1 MKMLKSILLQDNSPP
16 IGKFTNHNKLN
27 TSIMK
32 QTFLFLILATSFL
45 TAKSQLNKGNW
56 LVGGTGKFYSYN
68 SEYSSAT
75 YNTEAKYTQI
85 DLSPSVGYFVIDKL
99 AFGLRPTFSSIKGK
113 VIFPGGLSTNV
124 QRYWIGPFSRY
135 YFLNNEN
142 NYNIVADLSYQ
153 FGFFGGG
160 LAKGHLS
167 TFSALAGPVIYFN
180 TSVGI
185 EFLLGYSYSKED
197 VEQGNK
203 EIRKGFQIGIGLQIH
218 LEK

>member
-1 MKMLKSILLQDNSPP
+1 MLKSILLQDNSPP

-68 SEYSSAT
+68 DYTSSST
-75 YNTEAKYTQI
+75 YNVEGKYTEI
-85 DLSPSVGYFVIDKL
+85 AISPSVGYFVIDKL
-99 AFGLRPTFSSIKGK
+99 AFGLKPTFSSLKGK
-113 VIFPGGLSTNV
+113 VTSPGGGITNI
-124 QRYWIGPFSRY
+124 QRYWIGPFGRY
-135 YFLNNEN
+135 YFLEKEKP
-142 NYNIVADLSYQ
+142 YNIVTDISYQ
-153 FGFFGGG
+153 FGLFNSGGQ
-160 LAKGHLS
+160 KGKL
-167 TFSALAGPVIYFN
+167 TNFSALVGPVIYFN

-185 EFLLGYSYSKED
+185 EFLLGYSYTKED
-197 VEQGNK
+197 IEAVNK
-203 EIRKGFQIGIGLQIH
+203 IITKGFQIAVGFQIH